1 MKVKSRET
9 KKSLVSLFLLV
20 MRPEEFSL
28 DPDDAKDVSQEKL
41 YVDIA
46 TPYEQDHSGEF
57 RPQLIAACKEVKG
70 LDACL
75 TLNERQKMKEVR
87 GRRLGLQNS
96 KLRISYTR

>member
-1 MKVKSRET
+1 MKIKVRET
-9 KKSLVSLFLLV
+9 KKSLVNLMLAV
-20 MRPEEFSL
+20 MSPTEFSL

-41 YVDIA
+41 YIDLA
-46 TPYEQDHSGEF
+46 TPYEQDNTGDF

-87 GRRLGLQNS
+87 GRRKLGLQNS
-96 KLRISYTR
+96 

>member
-1 MKVKSRET
+1 MKIKSRET
-9 KKSLVSLFLLV
+9 KKGLVSLFLLV

-41 YVDIA
+41 YIDLA
-46 TPYEQDHSGEF
+46 TPYEQDNTGDF

-75 TLNERQKMKEVR
+75 ALSERQKMKEVR
-87 GRRLGLQNS
+87 NRRKLVGLQNS
-96 KLRISYTR
+96 